1 MLVSGSSGATSSVA
15 VVNSIVVYITLGL
28 LVWIVLGYIV
38 VFGRMSFDHPVRKI
52 YEFLNKIV
60 DPMLRPIRAVV
71 PPVRVGGAALDLS
84 PVILIVG
91 IQLIPWVLDLFI

>member
-1 MLVSGSSGATSSVA
+1 MA

-52 YEFLNKIV
+52 YEFLNKLV